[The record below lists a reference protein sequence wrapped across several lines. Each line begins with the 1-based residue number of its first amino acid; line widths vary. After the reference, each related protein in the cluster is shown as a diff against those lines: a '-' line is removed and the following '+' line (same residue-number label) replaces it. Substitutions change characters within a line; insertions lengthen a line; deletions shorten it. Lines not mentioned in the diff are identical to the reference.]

1 MLTGKVQWIQLQ
13 YSGESI
19 YACDDDERSKQE
31 DTYDYKTLNLPK
43 LQFPDMINRQEQDS
57 SVSHDVG
64 NSVSDED
71 CSQVQTCARDG
82 QIPST
87 WYGLALE
94 YACPS
99 STPLRGCADII
110 LTDENEHERPCN
122 REQA

>member
-13 YSGESI
+13 YGGESI

-57 SVSHDVG
+57 SVGHDVG

-71 CSQVQTCARDG
+71 CS
-82 QIPST
+82 
-87 WYGLALE
+87 
-94 YACPS
+94 
-99 STPLRGCADII
+99 
-110 LTDENEHERPCN
+110 
-122 REQA
+122 